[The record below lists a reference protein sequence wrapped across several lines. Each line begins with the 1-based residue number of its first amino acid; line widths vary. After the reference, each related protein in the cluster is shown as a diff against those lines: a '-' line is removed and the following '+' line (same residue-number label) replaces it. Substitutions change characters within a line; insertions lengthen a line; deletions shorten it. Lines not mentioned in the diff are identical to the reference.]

1 MLTRK
6 RQLEILAEELE
17 RAEGLPPGA
26 NKLVA
31 ELREGVNI
39 GPGFEATL
47 RAMVRA
53 EAEGKAQ

>member
-6 RQLEILAEELE
+6 RRLEILAEELE

-31 ELREGVNI
+31 ELREDKNI
-39 GPGFEATL
+39 GPGFESAL
-47 RAMVRA
+47 RAMARA